1 MINSKLLENLNSE
14 QKKAVIHKNGPL
26 LIIAGAGTGK
36 TTVIAHRIA
45 WLIEQKLAKPSEILA
60 LTFTDKA
67 AREMDERILELVPYG
82 VLDFTATTFHGF
94 CKNVLEDYGIEVGLS
109 PDFQLLNEA
118 QQILLIRQNLEKFK
132 LDLYK
137 PISNPN
143 KFIAALVKLFSR
155 AKDELVSATDYEKLA
170 NSYQLK
176 VPTPLGRDPDRS
188 IGTKKDPKNLE
199 LIEEATLIKEQAS
212 AYTTYEKIKEQNC
225 FFDFGDLIF
234 KTHWMLKNRPFI
246 LKKLQHKFKY
256 IFVDEFQD
264 TNFAQAQIVYM
275 LAKKQKNITV
285 VGDDDQSIYKF
296 RGASIANIMEF
307 LKYYPKAKKIVLNHN
322 YRSTKEILDAS
333 YKLIKNNNP
342 NRLEVRAKVGK
353 HLTSHKSGNNPQFW
367 HFQNNAEEIEEI
379 IKFISNGVNK
389 GKKYGNFAI
398 LVRANSYGENFVE
411 KLRDLGIPY
420 QFIGSRGLYDRE
432 EIKELTSY
440 LKILANPDNDIALFN
455 ILWAEQFAI
464 EKVFL
469 RRLVNWARQKNLSL
483 FELIETLTKKEP
495 DNENTPRLEKIISLI
510 KNHLN
515 IAKSMLTSKILIDYM
530 QKSGMYQ
537 RIKNYNDY
545 ETLEKFENIKMFF
558 KKIAE
563 FEKVSQEKNLFAF
576 IEHLNLIIEAGDNPP
591 THQADKYDDAINI
604 MTIHAAKGLEFD
616 TVFMPYLVHG
626 RFPSR
631 GRPEAI
637 ELPSELIKEAMPS
650 GDIHT
655 QEERRLFYVGL
666 TRAKTELILSASD
679 FYEGNVQTKRISNF
693 ASETIADK
701 VHQKF
706 VADKNLEL
714 FQKKVGKNNKILEH
728 EIKELTLSPSA
739 LETYISCPKKFEY
752 SHVFKIKSETSQ
764 SLSFGDSIHNTLS
777 NYYKLIKNNQK
788 LTGTEIEK
796 LFANNWKDEGYSS
809 KIEKERAYQKG
820 LAAIQKFIK
829 NNHSIPDYIEK
840 RIILNINDDYKI
852 TGRIDRI
859 DMNNDSVEIIDYKTS
874 PARNKTNSEVRDNL
888 PLMIY
893 GLASKNLEQNKKI
906 ILSLFYVLDNKKISL
921 EASEKKLIQI
931 KEKIKQICDQIILSY
946 NKHDFIA
953 KPSEFS
959 CHYCSYKSICP
970 YKAKGA

>member
-1 MINSKLLENLNSE
+1 MKSKLLKNLNKE
-14 QKKAVIHKNGPL
+14 QMEAVTHKNGPL

-36 TTVIAHRIA
+36 TSVIAHRIA

-109 PDFQLLNEA
+109 PDFELLNEA
-118 QQILLIRQNLEKFK
+118 QQILLIRQNLEKFA

-155 AKDELVSATDYEKLA
+155 AKDELVSVDDYEK
-170 NSYQLK
+170 SSQKYLK
-176 VPTPLGRDPDRS
+176 
-188 IGTKKDPKNLE
+188 KAQKDPKNIE
-199 LIEEATLIKEQAS
+199 LREEATLIKEQAL
-212 AYTTYEKIKEQNC
+212 AYATYEKIKEKNC
-225 FFDFGDLIF
+225 FFDFGDLIY
-234 KTHWMLKNRPFI
+234 KTHEILKNRPFI
-246 LKKLQHKFKY
+246 LRKLQDKFKY

-264 TNFAQAQIVYM
+264 TNYAQAQIVYM
-275 LAKKQKNITV
+275 LSKKQKNITV

-307 LKYYPKAKKIVLNHN
+307 LKYYPEAKKIVLNHN
-322 YRSTKEILDAS
+322 YRSIKEILDAS
-333 YKLIKNNNP
+333 YQLIKKNNP
-342 NRLEVRAKVGK
+342 NRLEVRAKVNK
-353 HLTSHKSGNNPQFW
+353 HLTSNKSGNKPQFW

-379 IKFISNGVNK
+379 IKFIGKKVKK
-389 GKKYGNFAI
+389 GKKYGDFAI
-398 LVRANSYGENFVE
+398 LVRANSYGENFIE
-411 KLRDLGIPY
+411 KLKDLGIPY

-440 LKILANPDNDIALFN
+440 LKILSNPDDDIALFN
-455 ILWAEQFAI
+455 ILWAEQFNV
-464 EKVFL
+464 EKIFL

-483 FELIETLTKKEP
+483 FELIEALIKEESG
-495 DNENTPRLEKIISLI
+495 NENLSRLEKIINLI
-510 KNHLN
+510 KKHLDV
-515 IAKSMLTSKILIDYM
+515 AKSMPTSKILIDYM
-530 QKSGMYQ
+530 QQSGMYQ
-537 RIKNYNDY
+537 RIKNYSDY
-545 ETLEKFENIKMFF
+545 ETLERFENIKMFF

-631 GRPEAI
+631 ARSEAI
-637 ELPSELIKEAMPS
+637 ELPIELVKEAVPE

-666 TRAKTELILSASD
+666 TRAKNELILSASD
-679 FYEGNVQTKRISNF
+679 IYEGNVQTKRISNF
-693 ASETIADK
+693 VTETIADK
-701 VHQKF
+701 DHQEFF
-706 VADKNLEL
+706 VDKKLEL
-714 FQKKVGKNNKILEH
+714 FSEKVNKDRKILEH

-752 SHVFKIKSETSQ
+752 GYVFKIKTESSQ

-777 NYYKLIKNNQK
+777 SYYKLVKNNQK
-788 LTGTEIEK
+788 LSGTEIEK
-796 LFANNWKDEGYSS
+796 LFASNWKNEGYLS
-809 KIEKERAYQKG
+809 KTEKERAYQKG
-820 LAAIQKFIK
+820 LLTIKKFIE
-829 NNHSIPDYIEK
+829 NNKSIPDYIEE
-840 RIILNINDDYKI
+840 RIAYNVSDKYRI

-859 DMNNDSVEIIDYKTS
+859 DIAKDSLEIIDYKTS
-874 PARNKTNSEVRDNL
+874 DSRKKTVNEVRNNL
-888 PLMIY
+888 PLAIY
-893 GLASKNLEQNKKI
+893 ALAKKELIGNKKI
-906 ILSLFYVLDNKKISL
+906 FLSLVYVMDNKRISL
-921 EASEKKLIQI
+921 EITEKKLEQI
-931 KEKIKQICDQIILSY
+931 KEKINEVCDKIILSY
-946 NKHDFIA
+946 NKHDFTA
-953 KPSEFS
+953 KPSEFI